1 MDPKLML
8 KLAVL
13 NNRLHALE
21 KVFLS
26 VHPEKK
32 QELEEA
38 FMKFMGEQLREHHR
52 DQLSEERYKD
62 LLTKNKDLETQ
73 IKALEEKKLAKDP
86 NYSNRERGG

>member
-32 QELEEA
+32 QELEDA
-38 FMKFMGEQLREHHR
+38 FMKFMGEFKEQL
-52 DQLSEERYKD
+52 
-62 LLTKNKDLETQ
+62 
-73 IKALEEKKLAKDP
+73 EKGEGDGAA
-86 NYSNRERGG
+86 RG